1 MTGGLHRRTLPRMI
15 KNSINVDRPIE
26 AVFDYAA
33 QFEKHPEWQ
42 PDLKAATFSVTPAVG
57 AVGTETRKMGPQ
69 THTYEWR
76 VSEYTPPQ
84 RLSFETLSGPM
95 RPSGTMIFSSEAAD
109 RTRVDFE
116 MAMNPR
122 GFMKVMAPFIE
133 RHVHKMN
140 QQHLQRFK
148 QRLENPSA

>member
-1 MTGGLHRRTLPRMI
+1 MI
-15 KNSINVDRPIE
+15 KNSITVDRPID

-42 PDLKAATFSVTPAVG
+42 PDLKGATFTGPAAVG

-69 THTYEWR
+69 THTYDWR
-76 VSEYTPPQ
+76 VSEYSRPE

-95 RPSGTMIFSSEAAD
+95 RPSGTMIFTSESTD
-109 RTRVDFE
+109 RTRVDFD
-116 MAMNPR
+116 MTMNPQ

-133 RHVHKMN
+133 RHVQKMN

-148 QRLENPSA
+148 QRLETPAS